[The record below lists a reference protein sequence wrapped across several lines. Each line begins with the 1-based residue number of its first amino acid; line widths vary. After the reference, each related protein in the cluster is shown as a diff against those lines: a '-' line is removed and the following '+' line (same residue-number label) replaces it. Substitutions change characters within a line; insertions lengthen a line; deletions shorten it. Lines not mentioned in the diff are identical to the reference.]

1 MTWLK
6 DEGFGGIM
14 IWSVDMDD
22 FRGSCG
28 TGKYPLMTAMRQE
41 LDGYKVKL
49 EYDGPFEGSSTSGAY
64 TTKDREYS
72 RLPHGRSGLDSRDID
87 SRSRLESR
95 LWSPCP
101 PVWTLLCHFP
111 RTTQHRM

>member
-49 EYDGPFEGSSTSGAY
+49 EYEGPFEGTSSGAGAY
-64 TTKDREYS
+64 TTKDRKYKCMQQQQTPS
-72 RLPHGRSGLDSRDID
+72 QR
-87 SRSRLESR
+87 
-95 LWSPCP
+95 
-101 PVWTLLCHFP
+101 P
-111 RTTQHRM
+111 RTAWVSGGLPALRR